1 MKYQGFI
8 WAGLFVE
15 DMEASVSFYRDVLG
29 LSLLGQGEG
38 WAHLDAGNGALFE
51 LMGSGKASHEP
62 KEPDQQPII
71 LGLRVEDL
79 DSAIVE
85 LKQKGVN
92 FISDVGEFED
102 TRWVYFADPE
112 GNRLEIKEVP
122 HGD

>member
-1 MKYQGFI
+1 MRYQGLI

-51 LMGSGKASHEP
+51 LMGSGKASQEP

-79 DSAIVE
+79 DSAIAE
-85 LKQKGVN
+85 LQQKGVN
-92 FISDVGEFED
+92 FTSDVGEFED
-102 TRWVYFADPE
+102 TRWVHFTDPE

-122 HGD
+122 HGN